1 MIVACTHQHSALIIR
16 FKTYCAL
23 HILAMPKR
31 KAAVARLSGLIGS
44 DDEDVLAT
52 SAKQDQD
59 ERPAKKVRGRP
70 RSKSAEMRAPAQLN
84 AEPAAAT
91 TQETEVT
98 SGRSTRRGRPKG
110 SRNSGQVA
118 AQDAAKTQ
126 EAPTREEH
134 DAPTQGTDG
143 DDEISA
149 PRPAAKSTRST
160 KGASTRGRKKA
171 ATEKQ
176 VKTDGEFEYTPKSTR
191 QQEKLAKPEEQPEST
206 EESTGRKRQK
216 SVTGAKQNTSEVETV
231 QEVVEETFLGEEI
244 PATQPMSVSPAKR
257 RQSSLRA
264 SQGSPS
270 KRKSGEDDNI
280 GSEPELRRRL
290 GDLTKKYDTLENRYR
305 NLKDIGIVE
314 ANANVEKLKKQ
325 CESMTT
331 ASNNLITSL
340 KAELEAQKAL
350 GQKSRLL
357 QKQLRERDAE
367 LARLTAAAEQS
378 TSQLTAAQNEAK
390 ALQAKL
396 AAARNT
402 AASLEQSALK
412 APGSAIK
419 NHGVNRAN
427 AAVAAE
433 AAQAAQLA
441 QLKEDLYSD
450 LTGLIIRDVKQRNED
465 TLYDCIQT
473 GVNGTLHF
481 KLAVPRVSSADFE
494 TAEFQYIPLL
504 DENRDRELVVTL
516 PDYLT
521 VDITF
526 VRQQASKFYTRVIDA
541 LTKRR
546 ASQGN

>member
-1 MIVACTHQHSALIIR
+1 
-16 FKTYCAL
+16 
-23 HILAMPKR
+23 MPKR

-52 SAKQDQD
+52 SAKQDHD
-59 ERPAKKVRGRP
+59 ERPTKKARGRP
-70 RSKSAEMRAPAQLN
+70 RSKSAEMRTPAQLN

-91 TQETEVT
+91 TQETEAT
-98 SGRSTRRGRPKG
+98 TGRSTRRGRPKG

-118 AQDAAKTQ
+118 AQDAAKNQ
-126 EAPTREEH
+126 EAPPREEH
-134 DAPTQGTDG
+134 DAPTQETDG

-171 ATEKQ
+171 AAEKQ
-176 VKTDGEFEYTPKSTR
+176 VKTDGEFEYTPRSTR
-191 QQEKLAKPEEQPEST
+191 QQEKLDKSEQQPVSAGEST
-206 EESTGRKRQK
+206 SRKRQK
-216 SVTGAKQNTSEVETV
+216 SVTGAKQNTTQVETV
-231 QEVVEETFLGEEI
+231 REVVEETFLGEEI
-244 PATQPMSVSPAKR
+244 PATQPVSLSPAKR
-257 RQSSLRA
+257 RQSSLRP

-270 KRKSGEDDNI
+270 KRKSGGEDDKT
-280 GSEPELRRRL
+280 GTEPELRRRL
-290 GDLTKKYDTLENRYR
+290 GDLSKKYDALENRYR

-367 LARLTAAAEQS
+367 LAKLTAATEQS
-378 TSQLTAAQNEAK
+378 TSQLTAAQNEVK
-390 ALQAKL
+390 ALQTKL

-402 AASLEQSALK
+402 AATLEQSALK

-419 NHGVNRAN
+419 NHGANRAN

-450 LTGLIIRDVKQRNED
+450 LTGLIIRDVKQRDED

-481 KLAVPRVSSADFE
+481 KLAVPRVSSADFG

-504 DENRDRELVVTL
+504 DENRDRELVATL
-516 PDYLT
+516 PEYLT

>member
-1 MIVACTHQHSALIIR
+1 
-16 FKTYCAL
+16 
-23 HILAMPKR
+23 MPKR

-52 SAKQDQD
+52 SAKQDHD
-59 ERPAKKVRGRP
+59 ERPTKKARGRP
-70 RSKSAEMRAPAQLN
+70 RSKSAELKAPAQAN

-91 TQETEVT
+91 VQAAEVT

-118 AQDAAKTQ
+118 AQDATKNQ
-126 EAPTREEH
+126 EAPTREEQE
-134 DAPTQGTDG
+134 APTQETDG

-149 PRPAAKSTRST
+149 PRPATKSTRST
-160 KGASTRGRKKA
+160 KGATSTRGRKKA
-171 ATEKQ
+171 TVEKQ
-176 VKTDGEFEYTPKSTR
+176 IKTDGEFEFTPKSTR
-191 QQEKLAKPEEQPEST
+191 QQENVEKSEEQPVPM
-206 EESTGRKRQK
+206 GRKRQK
-216 SVTGAKQNTSEVETV
+216 SATGANQNTLEVENTA

-244 PATQPMSVSPAKR
+244 PATQPVSVSPAKR

-270 KRKSGEDDNI
+270 KRKSGGEDDKT
-280 GSEPELRRRL
+280 GTEPELRRRL

-340 KAELEAQKAL
+340 KAELEVQKAL

-367 LARLTAAAEQS
+367 LANLTAAAEQS
-378 TSQLTAAQNEAK
+378 TSQLTAAQNEVK
-390 ALQAKL
+390 ALQTKL

-402 AASLEQSALK
+402 AATLEQSALK

-419 NHGVNRAN
+419 SHGANRAN

-504 DENRDRELVVTL
+504 DENRDRELVATL

-546 ASQGN
+546 ASQGI